1 MAFALNQLTLKV
13 YRLHIVTQKGKIP
26 YRALRLVRK
35 IWKFSK
41 KLGDKPSGGRVGEA
55 LDRVGPESLL
65 DSGRPDL
72 PKRED
77 CTSSHPALRD
87 GACESRSGPVHPA
100 PVRAPNTR
108 STDNLH
114 DHV

>member
-65 DSGRPDL
+65 DSGRPEP
-72 PKRED
+72 PKKGGLYLLSPRPSGRGLRKQEW
-77 CTSSHPALRD
+77 TGSPGPGPGPKHPVDR
-87 GACESRSGPVHPA
+87 
-100 PVRAPNTR
+100 
-108 STDNLH
+108 
-114 DHV
+114 